1 MAEIDVTALTPV
13 GEFGSK
19 EWCESCAKY
28 GVQLL
33 EDGNL
38 PADLAWGFSE
48 IYTHAPPRL
57 LADGRE
63 MAAYY
68 IMVKDGRVT
77 GGDGAPEECRA
88 LPGFHVRMPWAAICN
103 QSRAKYGREGQ
114 RQRSAEERVLYAA
127 MAEYL
132 GRENPLGLGG
142 GPKAVWPPEIG
153 AALGKG
159 AEQGGGLH
167 NIAASLQ
174 SPSPEFAN
182 LPTTELGVP
191 VFDKMT
197 DTQKD
202 AFVAL
207 CGVERT

>member
-1 MAEIDVTALTPV
+1 MAEIDVAALQPV

-19 EWCESCAKY
+19 AWCDSCAKY
-28 GVQLL
+28 GMQLL
-33 EDGNL
+33 EDGNM

-48 IYTHAPPRL
+48 IYTHAPQRL

-68 IMVKDGRVT
+68 LMVKDGRVS

-114 RQRSAEERVLYAA
+114 RQRSKEEQVMYGA

-142 GPKAVWPPEIG
+142 GPKAVWPPEVA

-174 SPSPEFAN
+174 APSPEFAD

-191 VFDKMT
+191 VFGKMT
-197 DTQKD
+197 NAQKN
-202 AFVAL
+202 AFLAL
-207 CGVERT
+207 CGVAR